1 TRAARACNGRAML
14 CVVAARWLARRL
26 RLCRL
31 RAAVWLLLSL
41 NQIGL
46 LVRVEP
52 REQVKGFARA
62 LHAEIAERVVED
74 CADAKSLRRGRRL
87 KERVQFITRDGFE
100 FRQVVVARG
109 ARDLQGHLPKRANPG

>member
-1 TRAARACNGRAML
+1 ML

-26 RLCRL
+26 CLCRL
-31 RAAVWLLLSL
+31 RAAVWLLLSLLL

-74 CADAKSLRRGRRL
+74 CAGAKSLRRGRRL
-87 KERVQFITRDGFE
+87 KERVQFIARDGFE

-109 ARDLQGHLPKRANPG
+109 ARDLQGHLPKRANPV